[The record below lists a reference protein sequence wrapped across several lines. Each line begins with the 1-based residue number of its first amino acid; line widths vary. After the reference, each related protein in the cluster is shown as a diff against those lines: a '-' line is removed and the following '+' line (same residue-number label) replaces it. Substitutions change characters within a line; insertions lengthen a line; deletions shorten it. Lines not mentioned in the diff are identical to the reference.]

1 MTMCSR
7 CHKRIAVVFMTKIE
21 NGETKQDGICIKCA
35 RELGIKPVN
44 DMINKMGLTDDDIDK
59 MNAEIENLMEGGGDE
74 MLEGLM
80 GQLGGPPAPVSDDEE
95 ADARAPAVD
104 FSKLSGGSAASRIY
118 SPPRLWLRRS
128 ALLPPGMRST
138 SATSPKESS
147 LSWSTEG

>member
-35 RELGIKPVN
+35 RELGITPVN

-80 GQLGGPPAPVSDDEE
+80 GQLGGPP
-95 ADARAPAVD
+95 
-104 FSKLSGGSAASRIY
+104 
-118 SPPRLWLRRS
+118 
-128 ALLPPGMRST
+128 
-138 SATSPKESS
+138 
-147 LSWSTEG
+147 